1 MGSDPRLAGL
11 SEPLRLQAK
20 QHPGGLRE
28 EAEQA
33 GEVDAES
40 LMGTQ
45 VAAADGWR
53 PLQSVYTVELGW
65 GWSMARWG
73 FISVGTLSEL
83 DTDLADQI
91 HPAHTA

>member
-33 GEVDAES
+33 GEVDVEPDGDSGGSCRRLEAPAERFHS
-40 LMGTQ
+40 GVGLGVVDGQ
-45 VAAADGWR
+45 VGLHLCGD
-53 PLQSVYTVELGW
+53 S
-65 GWSMARWG
+65 
-73 FISVGTLSEL
+73 F
-83 DTDLADQI
+83 
-91 HPAHTA
+91 